1 MTTVVICPQCK
12 QYAGPLVNNYLAHM
26 RDAHNSTPLCYSANT
41 GEVRMPGDAEATSLE
56 FTDVPDTM
64 EYCPTCEG
72 QNIAVS
78 ETGSVCFDCDAQDYE

>member
-1 MTTVVICPQCK
+1 MTI
-12 QYAGPLVNNYLAHM
+12 N
-26 RDAHNSTPLCYSANT
+26 RDGTAN
-41 GEVRMPGDAEATSLE
+41 DWATRL
-56 FTDVPDTM
+56 